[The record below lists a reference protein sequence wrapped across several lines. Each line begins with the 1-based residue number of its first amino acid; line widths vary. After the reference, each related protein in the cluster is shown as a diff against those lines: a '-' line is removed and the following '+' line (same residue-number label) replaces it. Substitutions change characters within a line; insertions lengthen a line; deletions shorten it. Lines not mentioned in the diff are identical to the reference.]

1 MDIWPQDL
9 GSEST
14 FGKFLKLTF
23 RGGVAAVVQ
32 RLVRD
37 TSWPN
42 INNWR
47 ILIQASEDVS
57 WTSDP
62 TPVYQLW
69 PINSITTVWS
79 DRRSLSKFLKHIS
92 GSSNISRRRCAPL
105 LFASLTNSLSESVC
119 WGVRVSRFG
128 VAQCHTL
135 SKCHSRWSDGRSRGV
150 TEWLWRTD
158 GSSGVGASQL
168 PQRVTEA
175 LGDLSSSPTVTHTA
189 WVIALRWRAAAICAM
204 TNSTQC
210 CGTLHK
216 ILCRIRCKICV
227 QCKILHLHLLCR
239 HWQGCD
245 QLPSPSLPFVSQ

>member
-23 RGGVAAVVQ
+23 RGEVAVVQ
-32 RLVRD
+32 RLARD

-79 DRRSLSKFLKHIS
+79 DRRSLSKFLEHIS
-92 GSSNISRRRCAPL
+92 SSSNISRRRCAPR

-135 SKCHSRWSDGRSRGV
+135 SSVTVDGLTDGVGVSQSDCGGPMEALESGRHSCHR
-150 TEWLWRTD
+150 EWLKLLGISR
-158 GSSGVGASQL
+158 AL
-168 PQRVTEA
+168 P
-175 LGDLSSSPTVTHTA
+175 LWPT
-189 WVIALRWRAAAICAM
+189 
-204 TNSTQC
+204 
-210 CGTLHK
+210 
-216 ILCRIRCKICV
+216 
-227 QCKILHLHLLCR
+227 LLE
-239 HWQGCD
+239 
-245 QLPSPSLPFVSQ
+245 L